1 MFRRGETE
9 ERPGPIQAREVVDVR
24 ANDGPASEVTVI
36 GQGARMEGDVVSAGS
51 LRIDGHVK
59 GTITADGDVTLT
71 PSSQVDAEI
80 HAQGVLVAGRFRGNI
95 VAKGRAELAR
105 GGRVDGNVSCST
117 LVVAEGATFSGQSIM
132 GQEAADGRTPP
143 SEGRAGQARPQ
154 AVEDGQTEARPAQS

>member
-1 MFRRGETE
+1 
-9 ERPGPIQAREVVDVR
+9 VDVR

-80 HAQGVLVAGRFRGNI
+80 HAQSVLVAGRFRGNI

-117 LVVAEGATFSGQSIM
+117 LVVAEGAIFSGQSIM
-132 GQEAADGRTPP
+132 GQEAADGRTPS
-143 SEGRAGQARPQ
+143 SEGRAGQAHPQ
-154 AVEDGQTEARPAQS
+154 AVADGQAEARPAQA